1 MKKILC
7 LLLAALMMLSICAC
21 GETNEGDENA
31 SKADGTSAEV
41 NTADPD
47 YVCDLPTDLDYK
59 GDTVNIIFAKA
70 TGRDDELVSE
80 GLGYGTI
87 SDAVYERN
95 VAVEEQL
102 KVTLNQIPED
112 GAVATKVDTDIKS
125 GLGDYDIVV
134 NGTYMAITPALT
146 GKYLDLSKLENID
159 TSKRYWT
166 LGYNDMVT
174 FTEDNRQFLASGPI
188 AISMFRLMFLTIYN
202 KTLFEA
208 NQEQDL
214 YDVVMNGEWTL
225 DYQYGVLSEKY
236 VDTDGD
242 SKKSEGDTFGFVTG
256 DTVSVD
262 PYMVA
267 ADLHMIIKD
276 TDTRDLIFNDEALAP
291 LSDLV
296 DKVQL
301 IYNDAST
308 YVYKSATYD
317 DVGKTYITELFAE
330 SRALMATIMFWNM
343 ENNYNELG
351 ALSYGIAPI
360 PKFSTEQQSYYSY
373 VQDQVSSFGISAV
386 VGDENRQEMLA
397 AVLECMAY
405 HSYQLVRPAYYDTSL
420 SSRYMQD
427 PQSKEILDL
436 IFDSLN
442 FDFSSSC
449 SNILTGAVIRDNLR
463 PILSGNTNRVASAT
477 KSWSKSVTRGLNKYN
492 ESLNALE

>member
-31 SKADGTSAEV
+31 SKADGTSAEAD
-41 NTADPD
+41 TADPD

-59 GDTVNIIFAKA
+59 GDKVNIIFAKA

-112 GAVATKVDTDIKS
+112 GLVATKVDTDIKS

-174 FTEDNRQFLASGPI
+174 FTEDNRQFLASGPV

-267 ADLHMIIKD
+267 ADLHMITKD
-276 TDTRDLIFNDEALAP
+276 VDTRDLIFNAEALAP

-308 YVYKSATYD
+308 YVYKGATND

-360 PKFSTEQQSYYSY
+360 PKFSTEQKNYYSY

-386 VGDENRQEMLA
+386 IGDENRQEMLA

-463 PILSGNTNRVASAT
+463 PILSGNSNRVSSAT
-477 KSWSKSVTRGLNKYN
+477 RSWSKSVTRGLDKYN

>member
-31 SKADGTSAEV
+31 SKADGTSAEAD
-41 NTADPD
+41 TADPD
-47 YVCDLPTDLDYK
+47 YVCDLPTELDYK

-112 GAVATKVDTDIKS
+112 GPVATKVDTDIKS
-125 GLGDYDIVV
+125 GLGAYDIVV

-276 TDTRDLIFNDEALAP
+276 TDTRDLIFNAEALAP